1 MFKKYYYADLY
12 RIVDEKLTLTLTG
25 SRIVCVWF
33 FQNPIYAY
41 KILCDT
47 GAIPLNMKRIR

>member
-12 RIVDEKLTLTLTG
+12 RLVDEKLTLTG
-25 SRIVCVWF
+25 SRIVSVWF
-33 FQNPIYAY
+33 FKNPIYAY
-41 KILCDT
+41 IKLRNT